1 MGGLVGGEKLLNAV
15 VVCVD
20 DVMASA
26 KAEGYCIFWLMVMIR
41 RLPLFDDCSDLCV
54 CHFRDVHV
62 IRALAERHKR
72 FKLAAED
79 RAIKLKHF
87 AAVVDEV

>member
-1 MGGLVGGEKLLNAV
+1 MVGGEKLLNAV
-15 VVCVD
+15 VVSVD

-26 KAEGYCIFWLMVMIR
+26 KGERCCIFRLMVISR
-41 RLPLFDDCSDLCV
+41 RLPPFDDCSDLCV
-54 CHFRDVHV
+54 CRFRDVHV

-72 FKLAAED
+72 FDLAAED
-79 RAIKLKHF
+79 GTVEFKHF